1 MINIYPKLEEKI
13 NLLIQKMSSLG
24 FKVKVVSGY
33 RSIEEQD
40 KLYKIGRYGDK
51 RKIVTN
57 AMGGSSYHNY
67 GLAVDLC
74 FVKNEDL
81 SWDESNNWEL
91 LGKEGKSLGLEWG
104 GDFKS
109 FKDRPHFQISNGIK
123 LSVLKQKIKTNS
135 LQDVWNFVS
144 KQGGLHDK
152 SIK

>member
-1 MINIYPKLEEKI
+1 MKNIYPRLEEKI
-13 NLLIQKMSSLG
+13 NILIKKMSSLG

-33 RSIEEQD
+33 RSIAEQN

-57 AMGGSSYHNY
+57 AMGGASYHNY

-74 FVKNEDL
+74 FVKNENL
-81 SWDESNNWEL
+81 SWDESNPWSL
-91 LGKEGKSLGLEWG
+91 LGEEGKKLGLEWG

-109 FKDRPHFQISNGIK
+109 FKDRPHFQISNDIK

-135 LQDVWNFVS
+135 LQDVWDFVS
-144 KQGGLHDK
+144 KQGGLHDT